1 MIRIKRKIYSHLN
14 VIDTVYK
21 DNNLQFEQSNLNSR
35 NRFGNKQFKCKNGLM
50 LVVDLW
56 EWAEKEN

>member
-1 MIRIKRKIYSHLN
+1 MITVKRKIYSHLN

-35 NRFGNKQFKCKNGLM
+35 NRYCSKQFRCSNGLV
-50 LVVDLW
+50 LAVDFW
-56 EWAEKEN
+56 EWAEKE